1 MVTGIVKWF
10 DEAKGFGFIE
20 QAGGGADVFAHFSYL
35 ADRSLL
41 GLLEG
46 QEVAFELRPG
56 PKAPHAVNIVLA

>member
-10 DEAKGFGFIE
+10 DAAKGFGFIE
-20 QAGGGADVFAHFSYL
+20 QTDGGADVFAHFSYI

-46 QEVAFELRPG
+46 QEVAFEIRQG